1 MDGGWTRTMRH
12 RGCSPVEGRYAGDPP
27 SHDLLRLK
35 RINNLDFI
43 GARILKLVQNDI
55 SYYAMHT
62 NYDVLGMAELSGRKM
77 SLEDPEVLEVT
88 RDGEQPE
95 GIGRVADL
103 ASPAPSGNLLVCEGP
118 FSPGGC
124 ESLWDMISLF
134 QGLLSHRAPARA

>member
-1 MDGGWTRTMRH
+1 MLCKEVMDILEENYPADYALDWDNVGLL
-12 RGCSPVEGRYAGDPP
+12 VGRDDKEVRRIYVALDADDETIEAAVRWKADMLVTHHPMIFSG
-27 SHDLLRLK
+27 LK

-88 RDGEQPE
+88 RAVSYTHLTLPTT
-95 GIGRVADL
+95 
-103 ASPAPSGNLLVCEGP
+103 
-118 FSPGGC
+118 
-124 ESLWDMISLF
+124 
-134 QGLLSHRAPARA
+134 